1 VYTEAFPW
9 GPEPYLAE
17 EDPEPY
23 SPKSPPIDPEVAE
36 ELERVRRDKEEA
48 IEEQRFP
55 EAAELRIESAGS

>member
-1 VYTEAFPW
+1 
-9 GPEPYLAE
+9 
-17 EDPEPY
+17 
-23 SPKSPPIDPEVAE
+23 VAE